1 MESDLNSDSHNTDKV
16 EELDSAIVFVLN
28 INFTLSKRVN
38 STLKDAMYIVP
49 AWKCKYPHQETTDL

>member
-38 STLKDAMYIVP
+38 YTLKDAMYIVP
-49 AWKCKYPHQETTDL
+49 A